1 VSSVTRHPRACV
13 DCVIFAL
20 HLAGASSIIR
30 GINFITTVLVF
41 GSDAYRMDVFLWAFF
56 ITVFLLVLSLPVLAA
71 GITILLFDRNV
82 NAIFFGEIGGGDPVL
97 FQHLF

>member
-1 VSSVTRHPRACV
+1 MSSILRHPRACV

-20 HLAGASSIIR
+20 HLAGASSIMG
-30 GINFITTVLVF
+30 GINFITTVLV
-41 GSDAYRMDVFLWAFF
+41 YRIDSYRIEVFTWAFF

-82 NAIFFGEIGGGDPVL
+82 NATFFAEIRGGDPIL